1 MQTLGL
7 DWRHF
12 FSKVVF
18 VIGMTTS
25 CTVQLFLLVCVHVG
39 GGGLRR
45 GGLKAQP
52 YPVLGAYVL
61 GNSTLLLGSSNW
73 PG

>member
-25 CTVQLFLLVCVHVG
+25 CTVQLFWLVCVYVCMCG
-39 GGGLRR
+39 GEER
-45 GGLKAQP
+45 GVESA
-52 YPVLGAYVL
+52 
-61 GNSTLLLGSSNW
+61 TLPSVRCLCTR
-73 PG
+73 